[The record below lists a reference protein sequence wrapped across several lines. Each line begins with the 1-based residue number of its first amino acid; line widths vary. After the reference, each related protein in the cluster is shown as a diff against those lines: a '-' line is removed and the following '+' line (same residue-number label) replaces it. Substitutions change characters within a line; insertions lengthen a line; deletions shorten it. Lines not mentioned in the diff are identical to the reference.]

1 MRISGFMSWNKSEEF
16 VIGEDDF
23 RDLQINSSPSGDN
36 FYYFYHRKQKR
47 LITQFVLD
55 ERPRVSYICKVCL
68 IKKAEKF
75 SPRLSVS
82 IRDKNEK
89 IIDESLRIEKNTYVL
104 KANVSLEECHENFW
118 KLISFLQSLRE
129 IEVPKNAFSLMSQG
143 DAEIVTA
150 LGDRDAE
157 SIVRI
162 IRQLSSKTG
171 IRLSEQDIN
180 QLLQRREILE
190 QFIKELKLNSERE
203 GYWQKFF
210 EQNKWIFGYGL
221 NYQILKQEQSQPH
234 YGGMRVDRRGGQKGD
249 YLTSTS
255 GDINFTVLVEIKTPA
270 TPLLQGTG
278 EIRSGAW
285 SLSKQLT
292 DALSQIQTNMSTWD
306 KQGSEHPDNRDNFE
320 RRGVYTVQPKGIIVI
335 GVLAQLNSRS
345 KRETFQRFRKS
356 IHGIDILTFDE
367 LYERAKFIVE
377 YTEQGPSHS

>member
-1 MRISGFMSWNKSEEF
+1 MSGNKSEDF
-16 VIGEDDF
+16 VIGEEDF

-36 FYYFYHRKQKR
+36 FYYFYHSKQKR

-55 ERPRVSYICKVCL
+55 DRPRVSYICKVCL
-68 IKKAEKF
+68 IKKGEKF

-82 IRDKNEK
+82 IRDRNQK
-89 IIDESLRIEKNTYVL
+89 IIEESLRIEKNTYVL

-129 IEVPKNAFSLMSQG
+129 IEIPTTAFSLMSQG

-190 QFIKELKLNSERE
+190 QFKNELKLNPERE
-203 GYWQKFF
+203 GDWQKFF